1 MIDRSKKISARFYE
15 SAGGSKPA
23 REWLLEMSAD
33 NRRIIGYDIETVEFG
48 WPVGMP
54 TCRALGS
61 GLWEVRSNLTG
72 GTVGR
77 IIFTIAAGEMVLL
90 HGLIKKTKQTPP
102 QAIALADKR
111 RREIE

>member
-1 MIDRSKKISARFYE
+1 MASGK
-15 SAGGSKPA
+15 
-23 REWLLEMSAD
+23 SAD
-33 NRRIIGYDIETVEFG
+33 NRRIIGYDIETFEFG

-72 GTVGR
+72 GTIGS

-102 QAIALADKR
+102 QAMALADKP